1 MNKVLRI
8 TGIRGIP
15 AAHGGFE
22 TFAEKLALYL
32 VQRGWRVIVYCQEV
46 GSGPMTFDTWQGIER
61 VRIPVKG
68 DGALSTIVFDW
79 RTTLHASKFDD
90 LCLTLG
96 YNTALFGAL
105 YRFRGVPNLVNM
117 DGIEWRRAKWG
128 LLAKTWFWLNE
139 RAGCWLADH
148 LIADH
153 PQIKLHLQ
161 TRVAASKIT
170 TIPYGADL
178 VSAASEEPVRALGL
192 EPGRYLTQIARAE
205 PENSI
210 LEMVQGFS
218 AKPRGFLLAVLGRF
232 DQANPYHRAVLA
244 AAGPE
249 VRFVGA
255 IYDRTTVQALR
266 FHSAAYAHG
275 HQVGGTNPSLV
286 EALGASN
293 AIVAHDNRFNRWVA
307 GDQAAYFTSAATFSD
322 QMDRLLPQ
330 PEALNTL
337 REGARTR
344 FAAGLTWPEVL
355 GHYETLLTRYL
366 PHRGTPEQAPTGGLS

>member
-1 MNKVLRI
+1 
-8 TGIRGIP
+8 
-15 AAHGGFE
+15 
-22 TFAEKLALYL
+22 
-32 VQRGWRVIVYCQEV
+32 
-46 GSGPMTFDTWQGIER
+46 
-61 VRIPVKG
+61 
-68 DGALSTIVFDW
+68 
-79 RTTLHASKFDD
+79 
-90 LCLTLG
+90 
-96 YNTALFGAL
+96 
-105 YRFRGVPNLVNM
+105 M

-128 LLAKTWFWLNE
+128 PLAKTWFWINE

-170 TIPYGADL
+170 TIPYGADA
-178 VSAASEEPVRALGL
+178 VTAASEEPVRALGL

-218 AKPRGFLLAVLGRF
+218 AKPRGFLLAVLGNF
-232 DQANPYHRAVLA
+232 DKANAYHRAVMA

-249 VRFVGA
+249 VRFIGA
-255 IYDRTTVQALR
+255 IYDRTIVQALR

-307 GDQAAYFTSAATFSD
+307 GDQAAYFTNAATFSD
-322 QMDRLLPQ
+322 QMDRLLPR
-330 PEALNTL
+330 PDALNSL
-337 REGARTR
+337 REGARVR
-344 FAAGLTWPEVL
+344 FSAGLTWPEVL
-355 GHYETLLTRYL
+355 GHYETLLTQYL
-366 PHRGTPEQAPTGGLS
+366 PRVEGPEQAPTGDLS